1 MPKDCQKK
9 PEPEF
14 LPGCEGMLWP
24 AFGSCSKSYD
34 GLQAFWGDDLISSG
48 FSGIGSVA
56 GGALQPFMRETFV
69 PTWNNLFKESERR
82 SAVKGIV
89 FVVTGA
95 LAAELVRE

>member
-1 MPKDCQKK
+1 
-9 PEPEF
+9 
-14 LPGCEGMLWP
+14 
-24 AFGSCSKSYD
+24 
-34 GLQAFWGDDLISSG
+34 
-48 FSGIGSVA
+48 
-56 GGALQPFMRETFV
+56 MRETFV